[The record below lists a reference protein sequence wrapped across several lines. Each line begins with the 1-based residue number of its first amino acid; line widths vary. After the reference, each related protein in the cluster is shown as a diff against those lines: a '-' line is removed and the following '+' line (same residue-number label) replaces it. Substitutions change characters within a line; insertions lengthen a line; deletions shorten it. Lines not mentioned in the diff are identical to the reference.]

1 MSRIMDNRLRAIL
14 TGSRSHPMASNSPH
28 IPNKRTSSWEEILRP
43 AIGSRHNTKE
53 QSADSSCS
61 SRRRSNNKEHSYK
74 HPGRPIIMC
83 IPCCLCVSTS
93 EVVIVERLGKF
104 DRMLPAGLGIVCC
117 PCEQTAGSVSFRK
130 CLRQFWTMSYSMKLD
145 ACIANLL
152 PPPTSPPFPEY

>member
-1 MSRIMDNRLRAIL
+1 MDNRLRLRIS
-14 TGSRSHPMASNSPH
+14 TGSRSIPWQQLISPTYLH
-28 IPNKRTSSWEEILRP
+28 SPSLMNHLSSPP
-43 AIGSRHNTKE
+43 AIVVHDTITSKIETPTYAPVFPYRLYARH
-53 QSADSSCS
+53 
-61 SRRRSNNKEHSYK
+61 SNNEVACI
-74 HPGRPIIMC
+74 IIMC

-152 PPPTSPPFPEY
+152 PPPTSPPFSEY